1 MILIANGVAL
11 PAPVEIT
18 VNDEIIW
25 SSSSGRASD
34 GTMLGDV
41 IAEKKNISIKWGVL
55 KAQEVKKIS
64 SNVKAGFFTMKFED
78 EGEVVEIRC
87 YRGTT
92 TKEQIGELSDGIFW
106 YKSVSS
112 SMIQK

>member
-1 MILIANGVAL
+1 MVLKANGVAL

-18 VNDEIIW
+18 INDEIIW
-25 SSSSGRASD
+25 SQSTGRAAD

-41 IAEKKNISIKWGVL
+41 IAEKKNIGIKWGVL
-55 KAQEVKKIS
+55 KAQDVKKIT
-64 SNVKAGFFTMKFED
+64 SNVKAGFFTLKFED
-78 EGEVVEIRC
+78 EGEVLEIKC

-106 YKSVSS
+106 YRSVSS

>member
-1 MILIANGVAL
+1 MILTANGVAL
-11 PAPVEIT
+11 PAPVEII

-25 SSSSGRASD
+25 SSSTGRAAD

-41 IAEKKNISIKWGVL
+41 IAEKKNISVKWGVL
-55 KAQEVKKIS
+55 KAQDVKKIS
-64 SNVKAGFFTMKFED
+64 KNVKAGFFTLRFED
-78 EGEVVEIRC
+78 EGEEVEIKC